1 MTFAQRS
8 FVVIYLK
15 VTVLKN
21 SSVINSLDV
30 SSPASKRVLRVNLF
44 QAVRMDRGNW
54 EPLMSCSNQFQLLA
68 CGPPIKTHRFSS
80 ASTLTWSPCPGLS
93 PRFSSALHTPSRWP
107 APTPPSCYSARGLWT
122 PPAPLGYTRPAP

>member
-44 QAVRMDRGNW
+44 QAVRMDSGNW
-54 EPLMSCSNQFQLLA
+54 EPLMSCSNQFQCCWHAA
-68 CGPPIKTHRFSS
+68 CQSKLIDF
-80 ASTLTWSPCPGLS
+80 
-93 PRFSSALHTPSRWP
+93 
-107 APTPPSCYSARGLWT
+107 
-122 PPAPLGYTRPAP
+122 PLQVL